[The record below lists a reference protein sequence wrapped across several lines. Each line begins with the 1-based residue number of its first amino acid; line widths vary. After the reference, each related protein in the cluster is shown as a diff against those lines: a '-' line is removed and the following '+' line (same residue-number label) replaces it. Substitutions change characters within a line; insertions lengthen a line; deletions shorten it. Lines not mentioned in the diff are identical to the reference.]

1 MPTTLRVTGYE
12 MRRAVDLP
20 ANKRWRASCFCS
32 AVRSLIIASFLLS
45 ALAVAAGCSSSTASK
60 GGDSAA
66 TSGPSGT
73 PGVNPPTAVSGARL
87 RAKTLTGGGARAVV
101 GFHDMD
107 RNEDCTFQPAEAG
120 RTRCFPAALQAYRSA
135 VFSDSACQ
143 IPVGIAAAT
152 CSNDVKYAV
161 TVDTG
166 SCGLGTPQE
175 LRKVLD
181 ATLPRYGASPSGCA
195 QVTQPKGATATVP
208 LGDVVPWTAFVEATE
223 TLVAGSPVSEKVLVA
238 ADGARQHL
246 VYHDDKLNVDCTFRL
261 MADGITRCV
270 ASASQGPVMYGDAS
284 CTKPLV
290 VNDYTQGYPGGCTP
304 TGQKTAA
311 NLWLEPSPRQC
322 GGLSNVYSLSQYEG
336 SSDGASLYSIPNE
349 GEVQNVGQADPSTC
363 RSRGTLSSNGS
374 YVRAIAQN
382 VTQSLPTTA
391 RVGPG
396 GDRLRPAFVLPPTL
410 ETLVPGWHDSMNDV
424 DCVFTLATDGKTR
437 CLPIASQAAILFT
450 DDACKSPSRVA
461 VLTEPSC
468 IGVHRFA
475 RVVSTTCPPTT
486 RIFALGT
493 ATRDLSGVSLA
504 TTSGQCALVAQAKG
518 AFDATEVDPAQFVEG
533 ITAVE

>member
-1 MPTTLRVTGYE
+1 MLHV
-12 MRRAVDLP
+12 
-20 ANKRWRASCFCS
+20 S

-45 ALAVAAGCSSSTASK
+45 GLAVASGCSSSTASNGSDA
-60 GGDSAA
+60 GGSA
-66 TSGPSGT
+66 GPSGT
-73 PGVNPPTAVSGARL
+73 PGVNPPTALSGTRL
-87 RAKTLTGGGARAVV
+87 RAKSITGGGARAVV
-101 GFHDMD
+101 AFHDMERD
-107 RNEDCTFQPAEAG
+107 EDCTFQLAESG
-120 RTRCFPAALQAYRSA
+120 RTRCFPAALQAYQSGT
-135 VFSDSACQ
+135 FSDPACQ

-152 CSNDVKYAV
+152 CSSDVKYAV
-161 TVDTG
+161 TVDN
-166 SCGLGTPQE
+166 SNCGNATPQE

-181 ATLPRYGASPSGCA
+181 ATGPRYGFSPSGCA
-195 QVTQPKGATATVP
+195 QVTPPPGATATVP
-208 LGDVVPWTAFVEATE
+208 VGEVVPWTAFVEATE
-223 TLVAGSPVSEKVLVA
+223 TVVGGSPVSEKVLIA

-246 VYHDDKLNVDCTFRL
+246 AYRDDKLNVDCTFRL

-270 ASASQGPVMYGDAS
+270 ASASQGPVMYGDAT

-290 VNDYTQGYPGGCTP
+290 VNDYSQPGYPGGCAT
-304 TGQKTAA
+304 TGQTAA

-322 GGLSNVYSLSQYEG
+322 GGLSNVYSLRQYEG
-336 SSDGASLYSIPNE
+336 TSDGASLFSIPNE
-349 GEVQNVGQADPSTC
+349 GESQSGGLADPSTC
-363 RSRGTLSSNGS
+363 RSSGTLSSNGS

-382 VTQSLPTTA
+382 LTQSLPTTA
-391 RVGPG
+391 RVSPG

-410 ETLVPGWHDSMNDV
+410 ETLVPGWHDSMTDV
-424 DCVFTLATDGKTR
+424 DCVFTLATDGKMR

-468 IGVHRFA
+468 IGVQRFA

-493 ATRDLSGVSLA
+493 GTRDLSGISLA

-533 ITAVE
+533 VTAIE